1 MLVLL
6 SEHSEQIVQL
16 KYHCDKMKANEGH
29 VGNKV
34 SVTYPIFV
42 YNMIAICAIL
52 LTNCRNALRNSDS
65 DKRTTETDGAN
76 WSE

>member
-1 MLVLL
+1 M
-6 SEHSEQIVQL
+6 QL
-16 KYHCDKMKANEGH
+16 KYHCDKMKANEGY

-34 SVTYPIFV
+34 SGTYPILCDILLRCSDV
-42 YNMIAICAIL
+42 L
-52 LTNCRNALRNSDS
+52 LTNCRNALGNSDS